1 MNIQITADLYEQLE
15 MIVENDG
22 DRITLRRRT
31 RNRVGEAWGDWKFP
45 ILNRRESL
53 AVYQG
58 ISNAI
63 LNRRKYVY

>member
-1 MNIQITADLYEQLE
+1 MNIQITAELYEQLE
-15 MIVENDG
+15 MIVEN

-31 RNRVGEAWGDWKFP
+31 RNRVGEPWGDWKFP

-63 LNRRKYVY
+63 LNRRL